1 MTRAWIAALAVFA
14 AAQSQGAEPADVW
27 SHIDASRVCPVA
39 ALWRIGVGTERPP
52 VESLESVV
60 WTSVDG
66 RDAWRST
73 HTPLKRPEQVRS
85 SAVPGFDFFDL
96 DQRTLAPLQSE
107 HRGQRGDGS
116 VVVTR
121 FDYRKSASSVQ
132 RLNADG
138 TVAETIPLE
147 ASHKIIADGP
157 GGAVMDQ
164 AIAWTDGLHLRG
176 YRLDRWRGREKERVR
191 QVDFTVTGRGS
202 VEIRGRRYETFVV
215 SEDPADASYRVISQI
230 TVEPPHRSV
239 HVRYFPAGAKDPA
252 RVFVSEVVTLMHEPA
267 CPQVSSP
274 RS

>member
-1 MTRAWIAALAVFA
+1 MARAWIAVIAISGASA
-14 AAQSQGAEPADVW
+14 SDGAQRADAW

-39 ALWRIGVGTERPP
+39 ALWRIGVGSERPP
-52 VESLESVV
+52 MESLETVV

-66 RDAWRST
+66 RDAWRIT
-73 HTPLKRPEQVRS
+73 HTPLKSPEQARNG
-85 SAVPGFDFFDL
+85 AAPGFDFFDL

-121 FDYRKSASSVQ
+121 FDYRKPESGVQ

-147 ASHKIIADGP
+147 APLRFIADGP
-157 GGAVMDQ
+157 GGAVIDQ
-164 AIAWTDGLHLRG
+164 AIAWADGLRMRG

-191 QVDFTVTGRGS
+191 QVDFTVTGRSS
-202 VEIRGRRYETFVV
+202 VEIDGRRYETFVV
-215 SEDPADASYRVISQI
+215 SEEPADASYRVISQV

-239 HVRYFPAGAKDPA
+239 HVRYYPAGAKDPA
-252 RVFVSEVVTLMHEPA
+252 RVFVSEVVTLMQGLS
-267 CPQVSSP
+267 CPRFAPEGS
-274 RS
+274 